1 MPAVGGAHQFN
12 ASILL
17 AISPQTSRHIRHVG
31 MVFVESR
38 EEPVGKACF
47 IAPIILAVPCLA
59 VVVGEE
65 HAAFAAGYPTVG
77 ISESLGQVFDSTIL
91 GIKV

>member
-1 MPAVGGAHQFN
+1 MLV
-12 ASILL
+12 
-17 AISPQTSRHIRHVG
+17 
-31 MVFVESR
+31 VESR
-38 EEPVGKACF
+38 EEPVGRAGF
-47 IAPIILAVPCLA
+47 VAPVVLTVPRLA

-65 HAAFAAGYPTVG
+65 HAALAAGYPTVG